1 MGQFHRAEPGLG
13 HTRAWQRGAC
23 ESRRR
28 PPELGNRVPCI
39 GACVEGAPCP
49 IALRVSHPGE
59 GGPFCTSV
67 VGISLEWGPSV
78 GAVSPRPSTFTSA
91 LSPDRPQPHPV
102 SSHSHSSSKG
112 ERGRGWV
119 SFPAP
124 TYFQRQPPEAG
135 PLWGGVGA
143 IRLPFLG
150 SLAPP
155 SPPHKPHTRPPHTLR
170 SPCPSSPDLS
180 QPGCRTQRC
189 CHQRRCQVR
198 LCRGLQC

>member
-1 MGQFHRAEPGLG
+1 MGQFHKAEPGLG

-49 IALRVSHPGE
+49 IALRVSHLGE
-59 GGPFCTSV
+59 GGLFCTRLAGV
-67 VGISLEWGPSV
+67 SLEWGPSV

-91 LSPDRPQPHPV
+91 LSPDRPRPHPV
-102 SSHSHSSSKG
+102 SSRSHSSSKG

-119 SFPAP
+119 SFSAP
-124 TYFQRQPPEAG
+124 TSRDSPQRLGLRGGGGWSNQASLSRKLG
-135 PLWGGVGA
+135 PAL
-143 IRLPFLG
+143 
-150 SLAPP
+150 
-155 SPPHKPHTRPPHTLR
+155 PPHKPYTRPPHTLR
-170 SPCPSSPDLS
+170 SPRPSSPDLS

-198 LCRGLQC
+198 LCWGLRC

>member
-1 MGQFHRAEPGLG
+1 MGQFHKAEPGLG

-49 IALRVSHPGE
+49 IALRVSHLGE
-59 GGPFCTSV
+59 GGLFCTRLAGV
-67 VGISLEWGPSV
+67 SLEWGPSV

-91 LSPDRPQPHPV
+91 LSPDRPRPHPV
-102 SSHSHSSSKG
+102 SSRSHSSSKG

-119 SFPAP
+119 SFSAP
-124 TYFQRQPPEAG
+124 TSRDSPQRLG
-135 PLWGGVGA
+135 LRGGGVGA

-155 SPPHKPHTRPPHTLR
+155 SPLINHIPARPTPCARPVPAVRT
-170 SPCPSSPDLS
+170 CPSLAAGLS
-180 QPGCRTQRC
+180 AAVTNAAAR
-189 CHQRRCQVR
+189 
-198 LCRGLQC
+198 